1 MGEEWEE
8 EIKADRVGR
17 CAGGRRRRVGIGRW
31 WRGDGESQTGG
42 GGGGQADLI
51 NEEMSDEQ
59 RQRGEASTSM
69 RSTNNTDIQNIKK
82 KTKNISGT
90 VKQTHQLS
98 HTHTNTHINTHT
110 HTDMVETT
118 HSSQPHLLVSLHQK
132 APFPSF
138 FPLHY
143 RHVNGVLF
151 LHLAPGW
158 PPVPRKNKLIPA

>member
-98 HTHTNTHINTHT
+98 HTHTHTHINTHT
-110 HTDMVETT
+110 HRYGGNNTLIAA
-118 HSSQPHLLVSLHQK
+118 SSPRLSPSESPVSQ
-132 APFPSF
+132 
-138 FPLHY
+138 
-143 RHVNGVLF
+143 LF
-151 LHLAPGW
+151 STSLQTC
-158 PPVPRKNKLIPA
+158 

>member
-59 RQRGEASTSM
+59 RQRSEASTSM

-82 KTKNISGT
+82 KDKKHIGNSKTNSPT
-90 VKQTHQLS
+90 LPHTHAHTHQ
-98 HTHTNTHINTHT
+98 HTHTQIWWKQHT
-110 HTDMVETT
+110 HRSLISSSLSIRKPRFPAFFHFTTDM
-118 HSSQPHLLVSLHQK
+118 LMG
-132 APFPSF
+132 FCF
-138 FPLHY
+138 Y
-143 RHVNGVLF
+143 
-151 LHLAPGW
+151 
-158 PPVPRKNKLIPA
+158 I